1 MTADDEGRPPAKVS
15 ALHTDDRDDVNIT
28 VAPCPRPL
36 ADWATA
42 TRDRRAEQDRRAL
55 DGLVRR
61 DAVRRA
67 PIQVQ
72 PRRPR
77 DLDAERSAFRDGY
90 GKGWADAVAA
100 MRARAGAE

>member
-1 MTADDEGRPPAKVS
+1 VSTAERRPVGGPGGAT
-15 ALHTDDRDDVNIT
+15 TDDCDDVDIT

-77 DLDAERSAFRDGY
+77 DLDAQRQGYRDGY
-90 GKGWADAVAA
+90 ARGWLDAIES
-100 MRARAGAE
+100 MRSAGAE